1 MKEKKDR
8 LINYN
13 FFHWGPFLYKT
24 SLIKEELKKIN
35 SLCSKKNN
43 DYRKNLAGIIKHEHE
58 IDYKKI
64 FPILFPYFQSYFQ
77 AFHEHY
83 GKINNKKY
91 GNKIELTSAWVNYM
105 VAGES
110 NPLHIHDDDLSFVLF
125 TKIPKDLLSE
135 YNKNVGNAHP
145 GTLNFR
151 YSLGS
156 GKYELAQH
164 SFFPVVGDL
173 FIFPADLHHYVNTFK
188 SKGERISVS
197 GNLKGTNG

>member
-1 MKEKKDR
+1 MEEKKKDK

-24 SLIKEELKKIN
+24 SLTKEELKKIN
-35 SLCSKKNN
+35 NLCSKKNK
-43 DYRKNLAGIIKHEHE
+43 DYRKNLAGIIKHEHV
-58 IDYKKI
+58 IDSKKI

-77 AFHEHY
+77 AFNEHY
-83 GKINNKKY
+83 GQINTKKY
-91 GNKIELTSAWVNYM
+91 GNKIELNSAWVNYM

-135 YNKNVGNAHP
+135 HNKNVGNANP
-145 GTLNFR
+145 GDLNFR
-151 YSLGS
+151 YSLSS
-156 GKYELAQH
+156 GKYEIAQH
-164 SFFPVVGDL
+164 TFFPAVGDL

-188 SKGERISVS
+188 SK
-197 GNLKGTNG
+197 